1 LANISGVRS
10 GRTTIEGTHLG
21 VHDVIGQ
28 RQSGKN
34 SDTLIPRCPPDLTR
48 THVYECRGY
57 HDDHRVEI
65 DSLVAQQMSDGPA

>member
-1 LANISGVRS
+1 
-10 GRTTIEGTHLG
+10 
-21 VHDVIGQ
+21 VIGQ

-34 SDTLIPRCPPDLTR
+34 SDTLIPRGPPDLTR